1 MDKLIYNICFSENNF
16 AKKVKFIDKSSFIL
30 IDDMADLQI
39 RNINNND
46 IINYKENNYI
56 NDFDILLEENYEII
70 IFQCSNENPIRFL
83 DKNLKEIKSFLLEDI
98 LKEKILSSF
107 FIKIEPYSLNI
118 FTGGNFF
125 SKIDLITNKILYI
138 KTDKDYNLVNCFD
151 FSIRNSFYLIGSYN
165 KNLLF
170 CDFKT
175 DKIENKIKLNYS
187 INQIKIIENKQ
198 ILIGYRNSDK
208 ISLFD
213 LRNVNKEIIS
223 FERKN
228 FTQQKINFTVN
239 ESNSILFSGDMN
251 GKIILYDLKYYQKIK
266 ELNFENSISSMDYL
280 DNYLL
285 FSTGT
290 RNFDLFFENE
300 DEIKFINNKN
310 NIQII
315 EI

>member
-1 MDKLIYNICFSENNF
+1 M
-16 AKKVKFIDKSSFIL
+16 
-30 IDDMADLQI
+30 
-39 RNINNND
+39 
-46 IINYKENNYI
+46 
-56 NDFDILLEENYEII
+56 
-70 IFQCSNENPIRFL
+70 
-83 DKNLKEIKSFLLEDI
+83 
-98 LKEKILSSF
+98 
-107 FIKIEPYSLNI
+107 
-118 FTGGNFF
+118 
-125 SKIDLITNKILYI
+125 
-138 KTDKDYNLVNCFD
+138 
-151 FSIRNSFYLIGSYN
+151 
-165 KNLLF
+165 
-170 CDFKT
+170 
-175 DKIENKIKLNYS
+175 
-187 INQIKIIENKQ
+187 
-198 ILIGYRNSDK
+198 
-208 ISLFD
+208 FD

>member
-138 KTDKDYNLVNCFD
+138 KTDKDYNLINCFD
-151 FSIRNSFYLIGSYN
+151 LSIRNSFYLIGSYN

-187 INQIKIIENKQ
+187 INQIKTIENNQ